1 QGTQTTPALKILAR
15 KIYYYEEE
23 VFKSREKLPPPPL
36 PVGDAS
42 KIDALTVPVRTIE
55 SKVAVADTKPMQ
67 AEQRQRWNPKDKASE
82 VAQAAT
88 DKAQP
93 VEVEPDP
100 EPVQADDTSEPM

>member
-1 QGTQTTPALKILAR
+1 MPQEVNELPYDKQLIFVQGTQTTPALKILAR

-55 SKVAVADTKPMQ
+55 SKVAV
-67 AEQRQRWNPKDKASE
+67 
-82 VAQAAT
+82 
-88 DKAQP
+88 
-93 VEVEPDP
+93 
-100 EPVQADDTSEPM
+100 